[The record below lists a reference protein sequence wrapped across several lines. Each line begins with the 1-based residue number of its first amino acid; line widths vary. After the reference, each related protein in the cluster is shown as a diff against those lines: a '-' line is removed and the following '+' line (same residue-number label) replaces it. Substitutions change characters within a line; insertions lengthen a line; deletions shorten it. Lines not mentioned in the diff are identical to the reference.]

1 MMDEKTKVRWD
12 QMPVNRGDI
21 VLLALVVVLI
31 AILLGAQLFV
41 IYTKEIASAP
51 INQAPGEVSFASGES
66 PVIADGDREQGEAIF
81 QISCQPC
88 HTVGGGQLVGPDL
101 TGVVENRDI
110 DWLIE
115 WIKQPD
121 VMLAE
126 GDPLAT
132 QLLQEFNNIP
142 MPNAGLTDDE
152 VLAVIAYLGADETSP
167 PQPGGETVVQIAEGD
182 PEQGEGLFLGTLS
195 LKNGG
200 PPCLSCHSVS
210 DGGYLG
216 GGTLGPDLTNVH
228 ERYGDQ
234 GLIAALMTLPF
245 PNMQGPFS
253 DKPLTEDEIA
263 HLVAYFIQTEEQE
276 TSQPSLVFVVLGL
289 IGIIVLIIVS
299 HLVWRRRLSGVRKP
313 LVGR

>member
-1 MMDEKTKVRWD
+1 MAEKTKVRWD

-21 VLLALVVVLI
+21 ALLALVVVLI

-41 IYTKEIASAP
+41 IYANELASAP
-51 INQAPGEVSFASGES
+51 ARQAPGEVRSESGES
-66 PVIADGDREQGEAIF
+66 PAIAAGDREQGEAIF
-81 QISCQPC
+81 QASCQTC
-88 HTVGGGQLVGPDL
+88 HTIGGGPTVGPDL
-101 TGVVENRDI
+101 QGVSENRDN
-110 DWLIE
+110 DWLFE

-132 QLLQEFNNIP
+132 QLLEEFNNIP

-152 VLAVIAYLGADETSP
+152 VLAVMAFLGADETIP
-167 PQPGGETVVQIAEGD
+167 AQPGGETTLPIIKGD
-182 PEQGEGLFLGTLS
+182 PEQGEKLFLGTLGFQ
-195 LKNGG
+195 NGG
-200 PPCLSCHSVS
+200 PSCLSCHSVS
-210 DGGYLG
+210 DSGYLG
-216 GGTLGPDLTNVH
+216 GGTLGPDLTDVH

-234 GLIAALMTLPF
+234 GLTAALMTLPF

-253 DKPLTEDEIA
+253 DKPLTEDEVA
-263 HLVAYFIQTEEQE
+263 HLVAYFIQTGEQE
-276 TSQPSLVFVVLGL
+276 TSQPNLIFVMLGV

-299 HLVWRRRLSGVRKP
+299 HLIWRRRLSGVRKP

>member
-12 QMPVNRGDI
+12 QTPVNRGDI

-152 VLAVIAYLGADETSP
+152 VLAVIAYLRADETSP
-167 PQPGGETVVQIAEGD
+167 PQPGRETEVPIAEGD
-182 PEQGEGLFLGTLS
+182 PERGEDLFVGTLS
-195 LKNGG
+195 LQNDG

-210 DGGYLG
+210 DSGYLG
-216 GGTLGPDLTNVH
+216 GGTLGPDLTDVH

-234 GLIAALMTLPF
+234 GLTAALMTLPF

-253 DKPLTEDEIA
+253 DKPLTEDEVA
-263 HLVAYFIQTEEQE
+263 HLVAYFIQTGEQE
-276 TSQPSLVFVVLGL
+276 TSKPDFIFVMLGVV
-289 IGIIVLIIVS
+289 GIIVLIIMS
-299 HLVWRRRLSGVRKP
+299 HLIWRKRLSGVRKP

>member
-1 MMDEKTKVRWD
+1 MDEKTKIRWD

-21 VLLALVVVLI
+21 ALLALVVILI
-31 AILLGAQLFV
+31 AVLLGAQLFV
-41 IYTKEIASAP
+41 IYTNELTSAP
-51 INQAPGEVSFASGES
+51 AAQASGEVSSESGES
-66 PVIADGDREQGEAIF
+66 PSIVAGDRELGEAVF
-81 QISCQPC
+81 QESCQSC
-88 HTVGGGQLVGPDL
+88 HTIGGGPTVGPDL
-101 TGVVENRDI
+101 AGVVELRDK
-110 DWLIE
+110 DWLFE

-121 VMLAE
+121 VILAD

-182 PEQGEGLFLGTLS
+182 PEQGEELFLGTLS

-276 TSQPSLVFVVLGL
+276 TSQPSLIFVVLGA
-289 IGIIVLIIVS
+289 IGFIVLIVVS
-299 HLVWRRRLSGVRKP
+299 HLIWRRRLSGVRKP